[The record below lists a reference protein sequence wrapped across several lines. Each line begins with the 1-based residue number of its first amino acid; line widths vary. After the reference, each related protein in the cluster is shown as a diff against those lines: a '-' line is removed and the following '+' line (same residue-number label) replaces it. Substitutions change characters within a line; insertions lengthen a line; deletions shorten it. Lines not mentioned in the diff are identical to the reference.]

1 MKCLRIL
8 VLMHEDLVPPDPLN
22 GQDVG
27 GAEWKTEYDV
37 VSTLREVGHDVK
49 PLGIKSDLQGSGTYS
64 QTFDKAGTFTYTC
77 TPHPNMTG
85 TIIVEE

>member
-1 MKCLRIL
+1 
-8 VLMHEDLVPPDPLN
+8 
-22 GQDVG
+22 
-27 GAEWKTEYDV
+27 
-37 VSTLREVGHDVK
+37 
-49 PLGIKSDLQGSGTYS
+49 GSGTYS